1 MKTTALFLAIIV
13 SGSVFA
19 KNISFTYFGNEGSN
33 QSYYAC
39 SYVEDQ
45 TQSYLELL
53 GATNIDVR
61 CSGGISGG
69 WSMQPVSIRASYD
82 VAEVTGTSVELVEIK
97 GDYSNPA
104 CGLNVRIIKE
114 ILKTL
119 TNVEVLKKDDSCAF
133 ATSNYYFKLNLAH

>member
-1 MKTTALFLAIIV
+1 MKTAALLFALIV

-19 KNISFTYFGNEGSN
+19 KNISFTYFGNQGGN

-82 VAEVTGTSVELVEIK
+82 MAEVTGTSVELVEIK

-133 ATSNYYFKLNLAH
+133 VTSNYYFKLNIAH

>member
-1 MKTTALFLAIIV
+1 MKTAALLFALIV

-19 KNISFTYFGNEGSN
+19 KNISFTYFGNQGGN

-82 VAEVTGTSVELVEIK
+82 MAEVTGTSVELVEIK
-97 GDYSNPA
+97 GDYSNSA
-104 CGLNVRIIKE
+104 CGLNVKIIKE

-133 ATSNYYFKLNLAH
+133 VTSNYYFKLNIAH

>member
-1 MKTTALFLAIIV
+1 MKTAALLFALIV

-19 KNISFTYFGNEGSN
+19 KNISFTYFGNQGGN

-45 TQSYLELL
+45 TQSYLQLL

-82 VAEVTGTSVELVEIK
+82 MAEVTGTSVELVEIK
-97 GDYSNPA
+97 GDYSNSA
-104 CGLNVRIIKE
+104 CGLNVKIIKE

-133 ATSNYYFKLNLAH
+133 VTSNYYFKLNIAH

>member
-1 MKTTALFLAIIV
+1 MKTAALLFALIV

-19 KNISFTYFGNEGSN
+19 KNISFTYFGNQGGN

-82 VAEVTGTSVELVEIK
+82 MAEVTGTSVELVEIK
-97 GDYSNPA
+97 GDSSNPA
-104 CGLNVRIIKE
+104 CGLNVKIIKE

-133 ATSNYYFKLNLAH
+133 VTSNYYFKLNIAH

>member
-1 MKTTALFLAIIV
+1 MKTAALLFALIV

-19 KNISFTYFGNEGSN
+19 KNISFTYFGNQGGN

-82 VAEVTGTSVELVEIK
+82 MAEVTGTSVELVEIK
-97 GDYSNPA
+97 GDYSNSA
-104 CGLNVRIIKE
+104 CGLNVKIIKE

-133 ATSNYYFKLNLAH
+133 VTSNYYFKLNLAH